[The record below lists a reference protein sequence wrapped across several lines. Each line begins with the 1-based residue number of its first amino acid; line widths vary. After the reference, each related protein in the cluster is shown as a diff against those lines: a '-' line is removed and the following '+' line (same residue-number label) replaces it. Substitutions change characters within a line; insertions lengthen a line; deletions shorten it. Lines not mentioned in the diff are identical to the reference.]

1 MYLLN
6 IKQLIGAGCKVSF
19 DDWTNI
25 RLNENIV

>member
-6 IKQLIGAGCKVSF
+6 IKQPIAARRKVSF
-19 DDWTNI
+19 DKLTNI